1 MHELESEP
9 RPLPT
14 SPALTEPPATSLVA
28 PAWTASASRRT
39 AYLRGLRI
47 AWAAPGLVLLA
58 TSLGFGA
65 LARDLG
71 FSLGHV
77 VFISASVYALPAQ
90 VLLIDQLA
98 RGATV
103 AAVAFAVSLTAIRL
117 LPMTVALMPY
127 LRDGAA
133 PRPIHFLAVHFVAVT
148 GWIEGNRRLP
158 PLPEQLRLPHFL
170 GIGSATV
177 FCTVSGAATGYL
189 VAGHLPPALSAAL
202 LFMTPIYFLLSMML
216 GARNLADWLAIIFG
230 AILGPLLFIWFPGPD
245 LFLTGLIGGTLS
257 WAIGHWRQRRCEL

>member
-1 MHELESEP
+1 MP
-9 RPLPT
+9 
-14 SPALTEPPATSLVA
+14 SPAPEPTPEPPVQPDWAIG
-28 PAWTASASRRT
+28 ASRRT
-39 AYLRGLRI
+39 AFLRGLRI
-47 AWAAPGLVLLA
+47 AGAAPGLVLLA

-71 FSLGHV
+71 FTLGHV
-77 VFISASVYALPAQ
+77 VFIAASVYALPAQ

-133 PRPIHFLAVHFVAVT
+133 PRPIHVLAVHFVAVT

-158 PLPEQLRLPHFL
+158 PLVEHLRLPHFL

-177 FCTVSGAATGYL
+177 FCTVTGAAAGYL
-189 VAGHLPPALSAAL
+189 VAGSLPPALAAAL

-216 GARNLADWLAIIFG
+216 GARTSADWLAIAFG
-230 AILGPLLFIWFPGPD
+230 AALGPSLFVLLPGPD
-245 LFLTGLIGGTLS
+245 LFLTGLIGGTLA
-257 WAIGHWRQRRCEL
+257 WAIGRWWRG